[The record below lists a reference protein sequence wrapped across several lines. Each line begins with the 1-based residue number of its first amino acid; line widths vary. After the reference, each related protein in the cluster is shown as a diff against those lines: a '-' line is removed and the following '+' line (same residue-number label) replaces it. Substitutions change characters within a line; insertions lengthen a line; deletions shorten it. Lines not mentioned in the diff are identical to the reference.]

1 MEKDLP
7 RILRVTKSKRTSLAD
22 SAGFSLIEILIV
34 IALVALITAVG
45 IPSIN
50 NAFRTSKESFARKMA
65 ITLRE
70 ARDRAML
77 TDKLVRL
84 RIDLD
89 NQEYWLEEAPS
100 NYMLPTQPERGLSE
114 REREEKKKKE
124 EGTFR
129 LLKEITSAKVK
140 LPTGLSLVEVISPR
154 AKMPMKEGIADV
166 YFYNNGST
174 DGVAIH
180 LEDED
185 KVKQSLKLH
194 PVTGHSKLELGY
206 EEGKL

>member
-1 MEKDLP
+1 LP
-7 RILRVTKSKRTSLAD
+7 RILRATKSK
-22 SAGFSLIEILIV
+22 GFSLIEILIV
-34 IALVALITAVG
+34 IALLALITAVG

-50 NAFRTSKESFARKMA
+50 NAFRTSKESFGRKMA

-84 RIDLD
+84 RIDFE

-100 NYMLPTQPERGLSE
+100 SYLLPKPPERGLSE
-114 REREEKKKKE
+114 REQEARNKKE
-124 EGTFR
+124 EGSFR
-129 LLKEITSAKVK
+129 LLKEITQEKIK
-140 LPTGLSLVEVISPR
+140 MPPGLKIIEVISPR
-154 AKMPMKEGIADV
+154 SKLPIKEGIADV
-166 YFYNNGST
+166 FFYNNGST
-174 DGVAIH
+174 DGAAIH
-180 LEDED
+180 LEDDEN
-185 KVKQSLKLH
+185 VKQSLKLH

>member
-1 MEKDLP
+1 MP
-7 RILRVTKSKRTSLAD
+7 RILRATKSK
-22 SAGFSLIEILIV
+22 GFSLIEILIV
-34 IALVALITAVG
+34 IALLALITAVG

-100 NYMLPTQPERGLSE
+100 NYLLPKPPERGLSE
-114 REREEKKKKE
+114 REREAQKQKE
-124 EGTFR
+124 ESTFR
-129 LLKEITSAKVK
+129 LLKEITSEKVK
-140 LPTGLSLVEVISPR
+140 LPNGLKLVEVISPR
-154 AKMPMKEGIADV
+154 SKLPMKEGIADV
-166 YFYNNGST
+166 YFYNNGSA

-180 LEDED
+180 LEDD
-185 KVKQSLKLH
+185 DNVKQSLKLH
-194 PVTGHSKLELGY
+194 PVTGHSKLEMGY